1 MEVRLCDS
9 CKLVLERRKNRG
21 LCVGGARV
29 TMSALDV
36 QQHGGHEDAWRT
48 AHHQRRGRGP
58 SLQANNEARSAGVC
72 PVSLFCAAGLAV
84 AIVLYGLAV
93 WSPGTMF
100 SFARSEVFVQAG
112 TLASVANALSLIAL
126 GIRGAIAAL
135 PRASSWKR
143 PKACATV
150 PFAALLIACALAWC
164 ASFALE
170 NTQADVW
177 FTLALFVASC
187 LSGICLAVAFV
198 FWLER
203 LKDLPARQVHIALVS
218 AAALSAVLNLPS
230 GIAPE
235 PVLRGLVVALFAA
248 QAALALAASQAPG
261 PFARKRKDRHASAAA
276 AAALNPQACPTTV
289 AATSNEENRAQ
300 EALETPASTPTPAS
314 EPQPSPDLRGALGD
328 LAAVLAA
335 AVVLTFVAPLVNTVL
350 MVDVL
355 ELPTRFI
362 MSAAMNLATAAL
374 LAVVWLVCKRTPSVL
389 AVLLGFTAV
398 LFVSILVTPALGPGA
413 NLVAL
418 ALGSAGFFLVIYLV
432 MEAGVTTAQERH
444 LAIEATYG
452 TVAGIVM
459 LARVLADMLSANL
472 LNADIAGESKML
484 VATFLLVYLLTCAGF
499 ALYNALTRRKR
510 RIAPEGASA
519 PDAQNPTAAE
529 TPAVQQGPDRSPAE
543 LVSDAHNLSQREREV
558 LVLIMRGRNV
568 PAIAEELVLSR
579 NTVQTHVRHIYEQ
592 LGIHSRQELVAYV
605 EGFSSQSS
613 NA

>member
-1 MEVRLCDS
+1 M
-9 CKLVLERRKNRG
+9 
-21 LCVGGARV
+21 
-29 TMSALDV
+29 
-36 QQHGGHEDAWRT
+36 
-48 AHHQRRGRGP
+48 
-58 SLQANNEARSAGVC
+58 QANNEARPAGAC

-112 TLASVANALSLIAL
+112 ALASVANALSLIAL

-135 PRASSWKR
+135 PHASSRKSA
-143 PKACATV
+143 KVCATV
-150 PFAALLIACALAWC
+150 PFAALLIACALSWC

-170 NTQADVW
+170 NTQVDAW
-177 FTLALFVASC
+177 FALALFVASC

-203 LKDLPARQVHIALVS
+203 LKDLPTRQVHIALVS

-230 GIAPE
+230 GLVPE

-248 QAALALAASQAPG
+248 QAALALAASQAPSL
-261 PFARKRKDRHASAAA
+261 FVRKRKNRHASAAA
-276 AAALNPQACPTTV
+276 AAALNPQACPTAV
-289 AATSNEENRAQ
+289 AAIPNGEAPVQ
-300 EALETPASTPTPAS
+300 EAPEAPTPAS

-350 MVDVL
+350 MVDIL

-398 LFVSILVTPALGPGA
+398 LFVSIPVASALGPGA
-413 NLVAL
+413 HLVAL

-484 VATFLLVYLLTCAGF
+484 VATFLLVYLLTCAAF

-510 RIAPEGASA
+510 RVAPEETIA

-529 TPAVQQGPDRSPAE
+529 TPAAQQGPDRSPAG

-592 LGIHSRQELVAYV
+592 LSVHSRQELVAYV

-613 NA
+613 NS

>member
-1 MEVRLCDS
+1 M
-9 CKLVLERRKNRG
+9 
-21 LCVGGARV
+21 
-29 TMSALDV
+29 
-36 QQHGGHEDAWRT
+36 
-48 AHHQRRGRGP
+48 
-58 SLQANNEARSAGVC
+58 QANNEARSAGVC

-126 GIRGAIAAL
+126 GIRGAIAAW
-135 PRASSWKR
+135 PRASSRKR
-143 PKACATV
+143 ATACAAV
-150 PFAALLIACALAWC
+150 PFAALLIACALTWC
-164 ASFALE
+164 VSFALE
-170 NTQADVW
+170 NTQADAW

-203 LKDLPARQVHIALVS
+203 LKDLSTRQVHIALVS

-230 GIAPE
+230 GLAPE
-235 PVLRGLVVALFAA
+235 PVLRRLVVALFAA
-248 QAALALAASQAPG
+248 QAALALAASQAPS

-276 AAALNPQACPTTV
+276 AAALNPQACPTT
-289 AATSNEENRAQ
+289 AATIPSEETPTQ
-300 EALETPASTPTPAS
+300 EAPAVPAPTPTPAA

-355 ELPTRFI
+355 ELPVRFI
-362 MSAAMNLATAAL
+362 MSATMNLATAAL

-398 LFVSILVTPALGPGA
+398 LFVSILVASALGPGA

-519 PDAQNPTAAE
+519 PEAQNPTAAE

-592 LGIHSRQELVAYV
+592 LGVHSRQELVAYV

>member
-1 MEVRLCDS
+1 M
-9 CKLVLERRKNRG
+9 
-21 LCVGGARV
+21 
-29 TMSALDV
+29 
-36 QQHGGHEDAWRT
+36 
-48 AHHQRRGRGP
+48 
-58 SLQANNEARSAGVC
+58 QANNEARSAAVC

-126 GIRGAIAAL
+126 GIRGTIAAL
-135 PRASSWKR
+135 PRASSR
-143 PKACATV
+143 RHATACAPA
-150 PFAALLIACALAWC
+150 PFAALLIACALTWC

-170 NTQADVW
+170 NTQADAW
-177 FTLALFVASC
+177 FTLALLVASC

-203 LKDLPARQVHIALVS
+203 LKDLPTRRVHIVLVS

-230 GIAPE
+230 GLASE

-261 PFARKRKDRHASAAA
+261 PFAHNNKGHRASAAPTKA
-276 AAALNPQACPTTV
+276 PGYQACPSKAT
-289 AATSNEENRAQ
+289 ATSSE
-300 EALETPASTPTPAS
+300 EALSQKVPEAPASTPSTTA
-314 EPQPSPDLRGALGD
+314 QPSPDLRGALSD

-355 ELPTRFI
+355 ELPARFI
-362 MSAAMNLATAAL
+362 MSATMNLATAAL
-374 LAVVWLVCKRTPSVL
+374 LAVVWLVCKRTPLVF
-389 AVLLGFTAV
+389 AVLLGFTSLLFAAV
-398 LFVSILVTPALGPGA
+398 LVASALGPGA
-413 NLVAL
+413 HLVAL

-484 VATFLLVYLLTCAGF
+484 VATFLLVYLLTCAAF
-499 ALYNALTRRKR
+499 ALYNAIARRKR
-510 RIAPEGASA
+510 RVAPEGVAA
-519 PDAQNPTAAE
+519 PEAQTPVTAE
-529 TPAVQQGPDRSPAE
+529 TSAVQQGPDKSPAE

-592 LGIHSRQELVAYV
+592 LGVHSRQELVAYV

-613 NA
+613 NV

>member
-1 MEVRLCDS
+1 M
-9 CKLVLERRKNRG
+9 
-21 LCVGGARV
+21 
-29 TMSALDV
+29 
-36 QQHGGHEDAWRT
+36 
-48 AHHQRRGRGP
+48 
-58 SLQANNEARSAGVC
+58 QANNEAHSAAIC
-72 PVSLFCAAGLAV
+72 PVSLFCAVGLAV

-112 TLASVANALSLIAL
+112 TLASVANALALIGM
-126 GIRGAIAAL
+126 GIRGAIAAS
-135 PRASSWKR
+135 RHASSHKR
-143 PKACATV
+143 AAACAST
-150 PFAALLIACALAWC
+150 PFAALLIACALTWC

-170 NTQADVW
+170 NAQADTW
-177 FTLALFVASC
+177 FTLALLVASC

-203 LKDLPARQVHIALVS
+203 LKDLPTRQVHIALVS
-218 AAALSAVLNLPS
+218 AAVLSAVLNLPS
-230 GIAPE
+230 GLVPE
-235 PVLRGLVVALFAA
+235 PALRGLVVALFAA
-248 QAALALAASQAPG
+248 QAALSLAASHSPSHFNRQLKGRHTGPAPAG
-261 PFARKRKDRHASAAA
+261 
-276 AAALNPQACPTTV
+276 
-289 AATSNEENRAQ
+289 
-300 EALETPASTPTPAS
+300 ALECQTCAANTGVSIQGGASDPKAPKTPTPSSPA
-314 EPQPSPDLRGALGD
+314 QPSPDLRGALSD
-328 LAAVLAA
+328 LATVLAA

-355 ELPTRFI
+355 ELPARFI
-362 MSAAMNLATAAL
+362 MSATMNLAAAAL
-374 LAVVWLVCKRTPSVL
+374 LAVVWLVCKRTPSVF

-398 LFVSILVTPALGPGA
+398 LFAAVLVAPALGPGA

-484 VATFLLVYLLTCAGF
+484 VATFLLVYLLTCAAF
-499 ALYNALTRRKR
+499 ALYNALTRHKR
-510 RIAPEGASA
+510 RIAPERVAA
-519 PDAQNPTAAE
+519 PDAQNPVTAE
-529 TPAVQQGPDRSPAE
+529 TSAAQQGSDKSPAE

-592 LGIHSRQELVAYV
+592 LGVHSRQELVAYV
-605 EGFSSQSS
+605 EGFSNQSS
-613 NA
+613 EV

>member
-1 MEVRLCDS
+1 MSSE
-9 CKLVLERRKNRG
+9 
-21 LCVGGARV
+21 AR
-29 TMSALDV
+29 
-36 QQHGGHEDAWRT
+36 E
-48 AHHQRRGRGP
+48 GP
-58 SLQANNEARSAGVC
+58 SLQTNNEAHSAAVC

-112 TLASVANALSLIAL
+112 TLASVANALALIGM
-126 GIRGAIAAL
+126 GIRGTIAAS
-135 PRASSWKR
+135 RHASSWKR
-143 PKACATV
+143 AAACASA
-150 PFAALLIACALAWC
+150 PFAALLMACALTWC

-170 NTQADVW
+170 NTQADTW
-177 FTLALFVASC
+177 FTLALLVASC
-187 LSGICLAVAFV
+187 LSGICLAIAFV

-203 LKDLPARQVHIALVS
+203 LKDLPTRQVHIALVS

-230 GIAPE
+230 GLVPE
-235 PVLRGLVVALFAA
+235 PVLRGLVVALFTA
-248 QAALALAASQAPG
+248 QAALSLAASQAPT
-261 PFARKRKDRHASAAA
+261 PFARKNKDHHASAAPMA
-276 AAALNPQACPTTV
+276 APNLQACPAKT
-289 AATSNEENRAQ
+289 AATSIEDAPTQ
-300 EALETPASTPTPAS
+300 EAPEVPASTPSAAT
-314 EPQPSPDLRGALGD
+314 QPSPDLRGALGD

-355 ELPTRFI
+355 ELPARFI
-362 MSAAMNLATAAL
+362 MSATMNLATAAL
-374 LAVVWLVCKRTPSVL
+374 LAVVWLVCKRTPSVF
-389 AVLLGFTAV
+389 AVLLGFTALLFAAV
-398 LFVSILVTPALGPGA
+398 LVASALGPGA
-413 NLVAL
+413 HLVAL

-444 LAIEATYG
+444 LTIEATYG

-484 VATFLLVYLLTCAGF
+484 VATFLLVYLLTCAAF
-499 ALYNALTRRKR
+499 ALYNAIARRKR
-510 RIAPEGASA
+510 RVAPEGVAA
-519 PDAQNPTAAE
+519 PEAQTPVTAD
-529 TPAVQQGPDRSPAE
+529 TSTVQQGPDRSPAE

-592 LGIHSRQELVAYV
+592 LGVHSRQELVAYI
-605 EGFSSQSS
+605 ESFSSQSS
-613 NA
+613 NI

>member
-1 MEVRLCDS
+1 M
-9 CKLVLERRKNRG
+9 
-21 LCVGGARV
+21 
-29 TMSALDV
+29 
-36 QQHGGHEDAWRT
+36 
-48 AHHQRRGRGP
+48 
-58 SLQANNEARSAGVC
+58 QANNEARPAGVC
-72 PVSLFCAAGLAV
+72 PVSLFCAVGLAV

-135 PRASSWKR
+135 PHASSRKR
-143 PKACATV
+143 AKACAAV
-150 PFAALLIACALAWC
+150 PFAALLIACALTWC
-164 ASFALE
+164 VSFALE
-170 NTQADVW
+170 NTQAGAW

-230 GIAPE
+230 GLVPE

-261 PFARKRKDRHASAAA
+261 SFARKRKDHHASATAA
-276 AAALNPQACPTTV
+276 TALNPQACPTTV
-289 AATSNEENRAQ
+289 AATSNGETPAQ
-300 EALETPASTPTPAS
+300 EAPAVPAPTPTPAA
-314 EPQPSPDLRGALGD
+314 EPQPSPDLHGALGD

-355 ELPTRFI
+355 ELPARFI
-362 MSAAMNLATAAL
+362 MSATMNLATAAL

-484 VATFLLVYLLTCAGF
+484 VATFLLVYLLTCAAF
-499 ALYNALTRRKR
+499 ALYNALARHKR
-510 RIAPEGASA
+510 RIAPEGVAA
-519 PDAQNPTAAE
+519 PEAQNPVTVE
-529 TPAVQQGPDRSPAE
+529 TSAVQQGPDKSPAE

-592 LGIHSRQELVAYV
+592 LGVHSRQELVAYV
-605 EGFSSQSS
+605 EDFSSQSS
-613 NA
+613 NI

>member
-1 MEVRLCDS
+1 M
-9 CKLVLERRKNRG
+9 
-21 LCVGGARV
+21 
-29 TMSALDV
+29 
-36 QQHGGHEDAWRT
+36 
-48 AHHQRRGRGP
+48 
-58 SLQANNEARSAGVC
+58 QANNEARPAGVC

-143 PKACATV
+143 AKACATV
-150 PFAALLIACALAWC
+150 PFAALLIVCALAWC
-164 ASFALE
+164 TSFVLE

-203 LKDLPARQVHIALVS
+203 LKDLPTRQVHIALVS
-218 AAALSAVLNLPS
+218 AAALSAILNLPS
-230 GIAPE
+230 GLAPE

-261 PFARKRKDRHASAAA
+261 PFARKRKDHHASAAA
-276 AAALNPQACPTTV
+276 VAALNPQACPTTV
-289 AATSNEENRAQ
+289 AAIPNG
-300 EALETPASTPTPAS
+300 ETPAQESPEVPAPTPAS

-355 ELPTRFI
+355 ELPARFI
-362 MSAAMNLATAAL
+362 MSATMNLATAAL

-398 LFVSILVTPALGPGA
+398 LFVSILVASALGPGA
-413 NLVAL
+413 HLVAL

-484 VATFLLVYLLTCAGF
+484 VATFLLVYLLTCAAF
-499 ALYNALTRRKR
+499 ALYNAIARRKR
-510 RIAPEGASA
+510 RVAPEGATT
-519 PDAQNPTAAE
+519 PDAQNPITAE
-529 TPAVQQGPDRSPAE
+529 TSAAQQGPDRSPAE

-558 LVLIMRGRNV
+558 LVLIMRGRYV

-592 LGIHSRQELVAYV
+592 LGVHSRQELVAYV

>member
-1 MEVRLCDS
+1 M
-9 CKLVLERRKNRG
+9 
-21 LCVGGARV
+21 
-29 TMSALDV
+29 
-36 QQHGGHEDAWRT
+36 
-48 AHHQRRGRGP
+48 
-58 SLQANNEARSAGVC
+58 QANNEARPAAVC
-72 PVSLFCAAGLAV
+72 PVSLFCAVGLAV

-143 PKACATV
+143 ATACATA
-150 PFAALLIACALAWC
+150 PFAALLIACALSWC
-164 ASFALE
+164 VSFALE
-170 NTQADVW
+170 NTQADTW

-187 LSGICLAVAFV
+187 LSGVCLALAFV

-230 GIAPE
+230 GLAPE

-248 QAALALAASQAPG
+248 QAALSLAASQASN
-261 PFARKRKDRHASAAA
+261 PFAHKNKDHHANAAPMA
-276 AAALNPQACPTTV
+276 TPNLQACPAKT
-289 AATSNEENRAQ
+289 AATSSEDAPAQ
-300 EALETPASTPTPAS
+300 EVPEMPTPAA
-314 EPQPSPDLRGALGD
+314 EPQPSPNLRGALSD

-355 ELPTRFI
+355 ELPARFI
-362 MSAAMNLATAAL
+362 MSATMNLATAAL
-374 LAVVWLVCKRTPSVL
+374 LAVAWLVCKRTPSVFT
-389 AVLLGFTAV
+389 VLLGFTALLFAAV
-398 LFVSILVTPALGPGA
+398 LAASALGPGA
-413 NLVAL
+413 RLVAL

-484 VATFLLVYLLTCAGF
+484 VATFLLVYLLTCAAF
-499 ALYNALTRRKR
+499 ALYNALTRHKR
-510 RIAPEGASA
+510 RVAPEGVTA
-519 PDAQNPTAAE
+519 PDAQNPVTAK

-592 LGIHSRQELVAYV
+592 LGVHSRQELVAYV

-613 NA
+613 NT

>member
-1 MEVRLCDS
+1 M
-9 CKLVLERRKNRG
+9 
-21 LCVGGARV
+21 
-29 TMSALDV
+29 
-36 QQHGGHEDAWRT
+36 
-48 AHHQRRGRGP
+48 
-58 SLQANNEARSAGVC
+58 QANNEARSAGVC

-100 SFARSEVFVQAG
+100 SFARSEVFVRAG
-112 TLASVANALSLIAL
+112 TLASVANALSLIVL
-126 GIRGAIAAL
+126 GMRGAIAAL
-135 PRASSWKR
+135 PRASSRKR
-143 PKACATV
+143 AKACAPV
-150 PFAALLIACALAWC
+150 PFAALLIACALTWC
-164 ASFALE
+164 ISFALE
-170 NTQADVW
+170 NTQADAW

-187 LSGICLAVAFV
+187 LSGICLAIAFA

-203 LKDLPARQVHIALVS
+203 LKDLPTRQVHIALVS

-235 PVLRGLVVALFAA
+235 PVLRGLAVALFAA
-248 QAALALAASQAPG
+248 QAALALAASQALS
-261 PFARKRKDRHASAAA
+261 PFARKRKNHHAGTAAA
-276 AAALNPQACPTTV
+276 MALNPQACPTTV
-289 AATSNEENRAQ
+289 AAISNGEAPAQ
-300 EALETPASTPTPAS
+300 EAPETPTPTPSDTA
-314 EPQPSPDLRGALGD
+314 QPSPDPRGALGD

-355 ELPTRFI
+355 ELPARFI
-362 MSAAMNLATAAL
+362 MSATMNLATAAL

-413 NLVAL
+413 HLVAL

-510 RIAPEGASA
+510 RVAPEGAAA
-519 PDAQNPTAAE
+519 PEAQNPVTAE
-529 TPAVQQGPDRSPAE
+529 TSAAQQGTDKSPAE

-592 LGIHSRQELVAYV
+592 LGVHSRQELVAYV

-613 NA
+613 NT

>member
-1 MEVRLCDS
+1 M
-9 CKLVLERRKNRG
+9 
-21 LCVGGARV
+21 
-29 TMSALDV
+29 
-36 QQHGGHEDAWRT
+36 
-48 AHHQRRGRGP
+48 
-58 SLQANNEARSAGVC
+58 QANNEARSAGVY

-112 TLASVANALSLIAL
+112 ALASVANALSLIVL

-135 PRASSWKR
+135 PRVSSRKR
-143 PKACATV
+143 TTACAPV
-150 PFAALLIACALAWC
+150 PFAALLIACALSWC
-164 ASFALE
+164 TSFVLE
-170 NTQADVW
+170 NTQADAW

-203 LKDLPARQVHIALVS
+203 LKDLPTRQVHIALVS
-218 AAALSAVLNLPS
+218 AATLSAVLNLPS
-230 GIAPE
+230 GLAPE
-235 PVLRGLVVALFAA
+235 SVLRGLVVALFAA
-248 QAALALAASQAPG
+248 QAALALAASQTPS
-261 PFARKRKDRHASAAA
+261 PFARKRKDHRASAAT

-289 AATSNEENRAQ
+289 AATSSKEDRAQ
-300 EALETPASTPTPAS
+300 EAPEVPASTPSTAA
-314 EPQPSPDLRGALGD
+314 QPSPDLRGALGD

-355 ELPTRFI
+355 ELPARFI

-484 VATFLLVYLLTCAGF
+484 VATFLLVYLLTCAAF

-510 RIAPEGASA
+510 RVAPEGASA
-519 PDAQNPTAAE
+519 PDAQNPVTAK
-529 TPAVQQGPDRSPAE
+529 TPAAQQGPGKSPAE

-592 LGIHSRQELVAYV
+592 LGVHSRQELVAYV

>member
-1 MEVRLCDS
+1 M
-9 CKLVLERRKNRG
+9 
-21 LCVGGARV
+21 
-29 TMSALDV
+29 
-36 QQHGGHEDAWRT
+36 
-48 AHHQRRGRGP
+48 
-58 SLQANNEARSAGVC
+58 QANNEARSAGVC

-112 TLASVANALSLIAL
+112 TLASVANALGLIVL

-135 PRASSWKR
+135 PRASSR
-143 PKACATV
+143 ERATACAPM
-150 PFAALLIACALAWC
+150 PFAALLIACALTWC
-164 ASFALE
+164 VSFALE

-187 LSGICLAVAFV
+187 LSGICLAVAFA

-203 LKDLPARQVHIALVS
+203 LKNLPTRQVHIALVS

-235 PVLRGLVVALFAA
+235 PVLRGLVIALFAA
-248 QAALALAASQAPG
+248 QAALALAASQALS
-261 PFARKRKDRHASAAA
+261 PFARKRKDHHAGAAA

-289 AATSNEENRAQ
+289 AATSNEEARTQ
-300 EALETPASTPTPAS
+300 EAPETPTPSDTA
-314 EPQPSPDLRGALGD
+314 QPSPDPRGALGD

-355 ELPTRFI
+355 ELPARFI
-362 MSAAMNLATAAL
+362 MSATMNLATAAL

-398 LFVSILVTPALGPGA
+398 LFVSILVASALGPGA
-413 NLVAL
+413 HLMAL

-484 VATFLLVYLLTCAGF
+484 VATFLLVYLLTCAAF
-499 ALYNALTRRKR
+499 ALYNALARHKR
-510 RIAPEGASA
+510 RIAPEGVTT
-519 PDAQNPTAAE
+519 PEAQNPTAVE
-529 TPAVQQGPDRSPAE
+529 TSAAQQGPDKSPAE

-592 LGIHSRQELVAYV
+592 LGVHSRQELVAYV

>member
-1 MEVRLCDS
+1 M
-9 CKLVLERRKNRG
+9 
-21 LCVGGARV
+21 
-29 TMSALDV
+29 
-36 QQHGGHEDAWRT
+36 
-48 AHHQRRGRGP
+48 
-58 SLQANNEARSAGVC
+58 QANNEARSAGVC

-93 WSPGTMF
+93 WSPGTVF

-143 PKACATV
+143 AKACATV
-150 PFAALLIACALAWC
+150 PFAALLIVCALTWC
-164 ASFALE
+164 ISFALE
-170 NTQADVW
+170 NTQADAW

-203 LKDLPARQVHIALVS
+203 LKDLPTRQVHIALVS
-218 AAALSAVLNLPS
+218 AATLSAVLNLPS
-230 GIAPE
+230 GLVPE

-248 QAALALAASQAPG
+248 QAALALATSQALS
-261 PFARKRKDRHASAAA
+261 PFTRKRKNHRANAVP
-276 AAALNPQACPTTV
+276 AAALNPQACPTT
-289 AATSNEENRAQ
+289 AAAISNGETPAQ
-300 EALETPASTPTPAS
+300 EAPETPTPTPSDTA
-314 EPQPSPDLRGALGD
+314 QPSPDLRGALGD

-335 AVVLTFVAPLVNTVL
+335 AIVLTFVAPLVNTVL

-355 ELPTRFI
+355 ELPARFI

-374 LAVVWLVCKRTPSVL
+374 LAVVWFVCKRIPSVL

-413 NLVAL
+413 HLVAL

-499 ALYNALTRRKR
+499 ALYNAIARRKR
-510 RIAPEGASA
+510 RVAPEETIS
-519 PDAQNPTAAE
+519 PEAQNLAAAE

-592 LGIHSRQELVAYV
+592 LGVHSRQELVAYV

>member
-1 MEVRLCDS
+1 MQ
-9 CKLVLERRKNRG
+9 
-21 LCVGGARV
+21 
-29 TMSALDV
+29 T
-36 QQHGGHEDAWRT
+36 
-48 AHHQRRGRGP
+48 
-58 SLQANNEARSAGVC
+58 NNEARPAAVC
-72 PVSLFCAAGLAV
+72 PVSLFCAVGLAV

-112 TLASVANALSLIAL
+112 ALASVANALSLVAL
-126 GIRGAIAAL
+126 GIRGAIAAS
-135 PRASSWKR
+135 RHASSWKR
-143 PKACATV
+143 AAACAPA
-150 PFAALLIACALAWC
+150 PFAALLIACALTWC

-170 NTQADVW
+170 HTQANAW
-177 FTLALFVASC
+177 FTLALLVASC

-203 LKDLPARQVHIALVS
+203 LKDLPTRQVHIALVS

-230 GIAPE
+230 GLVPE

-248 QAALALAASQAPG
+248 QAALALTASQASN
-261 PFARKRKDRHASAAA
+261 PFAHKNKDHHASAAPMA
-276 AAALNPQACPTTV
+276 APNLQACPAKT
-289 AATSNEENRAQ
+289 AATSIEDAPTQ
-300 EALETPASTPTPAS
+300 EVPEVPASTPSAAT
-314 EPQPSPDLRGALGD
+314 QPSPDLRGALSD

-355 ELPTRFI
+355 ELPARFI

-374 LAVVWLVCKRTPSVL
+374 LAVVWLVCKRTPSVF
-389 AVLLGFTAV
+389 AVLLGFTALLFAAV
-398 LFVSILVTPALGPGA
+398 LVASALGPGA
-413 NLVAL
+413 HLVAL

-484 VATFLLVYLLTCAGF
+484 VATFLLVYLLTCAAF
-499 ALYNALTRRKR
+499 ALYNAIARRKR
-510 RIAPEGASA
+510 RVAPEGVAA
-519 PDAQNPTAAE
+519 PEAQTPVTAD
-529 TPAVQQGPDRSPAE
+529 TSTVQQGPDRSPAE

-592 LGIHSRQELVAYV
+592 LGVHSRQELVAYV
-605 EGFSSQSS
+605 ESFSS
-613 NA
+613 

>member
-1 MEVRLCDS
+1 M
-9 CKLVLERRKNRG
+9 N
-21 LCVGGARV
+21 
-29 TMSALDV
+29 ALDV
-36 QQHGGHEDAWRT
+36 QQHAGHEDAWGT
-48 AHHQRRGRGP
+48 ACHQRRGRGP
-58 SLQANNEARSAGVC
+58 SLQANNEARSAGVR

-143 PKACATV
+143 AKACATV
-150 PFAALLIACALAWC
+150 PFAALLIVCALTWC

-170 NTQADVW
+170 NTQADAW

-203 LKDLPARQVHIALVS
+203 LKDLPTRQVHTALVS

-230 GIAPE
+230 GLVPE

-248 QAALALAASQAPG
+248 QAALALAASQAPNL
-261 PFARKRKDRHASAAA
+261 FAHKNKDHHASAAV

-289 AATSNEENRAQ
+289 AAISNGETPAQ
-300 EALETPASTPTPAS
+300 EAPEAPTPAS
-314 EPQPSPDLRGALGD
+314 EPQPSPDLRGALSD

-355 ELPTRFI
+355 ELPARFI
-362 MSAAMNLATAAL
+362 MSATMNLATAAL
-374 LAVVWLVCKRTPSVL
+374 LAVVWLVCKRTPSVF
-389 AVLLGFTAV
+389 AVLLGFTALLFAAV
-398 LFVSILVTPALGPGA
+398 LVASTLGPGA
-413 NLVAL
+413 HLVAL

-484 VATFLLVYLLTCAGF
+484 VATFLLVYLLTCAAF
-499 ALYNALTRRKR
+499 ALYNALARHKR
-510 RIAPEGASA
+510 RVAPEGAA
-519 PDAQNPTAAE
+519 TPDAQNPVTAE
-529 TPAVQQGPDRSPAE
+529 TSAVQQGPDKSPAE

-592 LGIHSRQELVAYV
+592 LGVHSRQELVAYV

-613 NA
+613 HA

>member
-1 MEVRLCDS
+1 M
-9 CKLVLERRKNRG
+9 
-21 LCVGGARV
+21 
-29 TMSALDV
+29 
-36 QQHGGHEDAWRT
+36 
-48 AHHQRRGRGP
+48 
-58 SLQANNEARSAGVC
+58 QANNEARSAAVC

-126 GIRGAIAAL
+126 GIRGTIAAL
-135 PRASSWKR
+135 PRASSR
-143 PKACATV
+143 RHATACAPA
-150 PFAALLIACALAWC
+150 PFAALLIACALTWC

-170 NTQADVW
+170 NTQADAW
-177 FTLALFVASC
+177 FTLALLVASC

-203 LKDLPARQVHIALVS
+203 LKDLPTRRVHIVLVS

-230 GIAPE
+230 GLASE

-261 PFARKRKDRHASAAA
+261 PFAHNNKGHRASAAPTKA
-276 AAALNPQACPTTV
+276 PGYQACPSKAT
-289 AATSNEENRAQ
+289 ATSSE
-300 EALETPASTPTPAS
+300 EALSQKVPEAPASTPSTTA
-314 EPQPSPDLRGALGD
+314 QPSPDLRGALSD

-355 ELPTRFI
+355 ELPARFI
-362 MSAAMNLATAAL
+362 MSATMNLATAAL

-389 AVLLGFTAV
+389 AVLLGFTALLFAAV
-398 LFVSILVTPALGPGA
+398 LAASTLGPGA
-413 NLVAL
+413 HLVAL

-452 TVAGIVM
+452 IVAGIVM

-484 VATFLLVYLLTCAGF
+484 VATFLLVYLLTCAAF
-499 ALYNALTRRKR
+499 ALYNALTRHKR
-510 RIAPEGASA
+510 RIAPEDVAA
-519 PDAQNPTAAE
+519 PEAQNPVTAE
-529 TPAVQQGPDRSPAE
+529 TPAAQQGPDKSPAE

-592 LGIHSRQELVAYV
+592 LGVHSRQELVAYV

-613 NA
+613 NI

>member
-1 MEVRLCDS
+1 M
-9 CKLVLERRKNRG
+9 
-21 LCVGGARV
+21 
-29 TMSALDV
+29 
-36 QQHGGHEDAWRT
+36 
-48 AHHQRRGRGP
+48 
-58 SLQANNEARSAGVC
+58 QANNEARLAGVC
-72 PVSLFCAAGLAV
+72 PVSLFCAAGIAV

-112 TLASVANALSLIAL
+112 TLASVANALSLIVL

-135 PRASSWKR
+135 PRASSRKR
-143 PKACATV
+143 ATACAPM
-150 PFAALLIACALAWC
+150 PFAALLIACALTWC
-164 ASFALE
+164 VSFALE

-203 LKDLPARQVHIALVS
+203 LKDLPTRQVHIALVS

-230 GIAPE
+230 GLAPE
-235 PVLRGLVVALFAA
+235 PVLRKLVVALFAA
-248 QAALALAASQAPG
+248 QAALALAASHVPS
-261 PFARKRKDRHASAAA
+261 PFARKRKGHRASAAVA
-276 AAALNPQACPTTV
+276 AVLNPQACPTTV
-289 AATSNEENRAQ
+289 AATSNEEDRAQ
-300 EALETPASTPTPAS
+300 EAPETPASTPSDTA
-314 EPQPSPDLRGALGD
+314 QLSPDLCGALGD

-355 ELPTRFI
+355 ELPARFI
-362 MSAAMNLATAAL
+362 MSATMNLATAVL

-484 VATFLLVYLLTCAGF
+484 VATFLLVYLLTCAAF
-499 ALYNALTRRKR
+499 ALYNALARRKR
-510 RIAPEGASA
+510 RIAPEGVTA
-519 PDAQNPTAAE
+519 PEAQNPTAAE

-592 LGIHSRQELVAYV
+592 LGVHSRQELVAYV

-613 NA
+613 NT

>member
-1 MEVRLCDS
+1 M
-9 CKLVLERRKNRG
+9 
-21 LCVGGARV
+21 
-29 TMSALDV
+29 
-36 QQHGGHEDAWRT
+36 
-48 AHHQRRGRGP
+48 
-58 SLQANNEARSAGVC
+58 QANNEARPAGVC

-135 PRASSWKR
+135 PRASSWKHTT
-143 PKACATV
+143 ACAAV
-150 PFAALLIACALAWC
+150 SFAALLIACALSWC
-164 ASFALE
+164 VSFALE
-170 NTQADVW
+170 NTQADAW
-177 FTLALFVASC
+177 FTLALLVASC
-187 LSGICLAVAFV
+187 LSGICLAIAFV

-230 GIAPE
+230 GLVPE
-235 PVLRGLVVALFAA
+235 PVLRGLVVALFAV
-248 QAALALAASQAPG
+248 QAALALAASQAPNL
-261 PFARKRKDRHASAAA
+261 FAHKNKDHHASAAV
-276 AAALNPQACPTTV
+276 AAALNPQACPTAV
-289 AATSNEENRAQ
+289 AAISNG
-300 EALETPASTPTPAS
+300 ETPVQKAPEVPAPTPSTAA
-314 EPQPSPDLRGALGD
+314 QPSPDLRGALGD

-355 ELPTRFI
+355 ELPARFI
-362 MSAAMNLATAAL
+362 MSATMNLATAAL

-398 LFVSILVTPALGPGA
+398 LFVSILVASALGPGA

-499 ALYNALTRRKR
+499 ALYNALARRKR
-510 RIAPEGASA
+510 RIAPEGVAA
-519 PDAQNPTAAE
+519 PEAQNPVTVETSAA
-529 TPAVQQGPDRSPAE
+529 QQGPDKSPAE

-592 LGIHSRQELVAYV
+592 LGVHSRQELVAYV
-605 EGFSSQSS
+605 ECFSSQSS
-613 NA
+613 NV

>member
-1 MEVRLCDS
+1 M
-9 CKLVLERRKNRG
+9 
-21 LCVGGARV
+21 
-29 TMSALDV
+29 
-36 QQHGGHEDAWRT
+36 
-48 AHHQRRGRGP
+48 
-58 SLQANNEARSAGVC
+58 QANNEARSAGVC

-112 TLASVANALSLIAL
+112 TLASVANALSLIVL

-135 PRASSWKR
+135 PRASSRKR
-143 PKACATV
+143 ATACAPV
-150 PFAALLIACALAWC
+150 PFAALLIACALSWC
-164 ASFALE
+164 TSFVLE
-170 NTQADVW
+170 NMQADAW

-187 LSGICLAVAFV
+187 LSGICLALAFV

-203 LKDLPARQVHIALVS
+203 LKDLSARQVHIALVS

-230 GIAPE
+230 GLAPE

-248 QAALALAASQAPG
+248 QAALALAASQAPSS
-261 PFARKRKDRHASAAA
+261 FARKRKDHCAGAAA
-276 AAALNPQACPTTV
+276 AMVLNPQACPTTV
-289 AATSNEENRAQ
+289 AVISNGETLAQ
-300 EALETPASTPTPAS
+300 EAPEVPASTPSPES

-355 ELPTRFI
+355 ELPARFI
-362 MSAAMNLATAAL
+362 MSATMNLATAAL

-413 NLVAL
+413 HLVAL

-472 LNADIAGESKML
+472 LNANIAGESKML
-484 VATFLLVYLLTCAGF
+484 VATFLLVYLLTCAAF

-510 RIAPEGASA
+510 RITPEGVAAPEA
-519 PDAQNPTAAE
+519 PNPITTE
-529 TPAVQQGPDRSPAE
+529 TSAVQQGSDRSPAE

-592 LGIHSRQELVAYV
+592 LDVHSRQELVAYV

-613 NA
+613 NT

>member
-1 MEVRLCDS
+1 M
-9 CKLVLERRKNRG
+9 
-21 LCVGGARV
+21 
-29 TMSALDV
+29 
-36 QQHGGHEDAWRT
+36 
-48 AHHQRRGRGP
+48 
-58 SLQANNEARSAGVC
+58 QANNEARLAGVC

-112 TLASVANALSLIAL
+112 TLASVANALSLIVL

-135 PRASSWKR
+135 ARVSSRKRAT
-143 PKACATV
+143 ACAPV
-150 PFAALLIACALAWC
+150 PFAALLIVCALSWC
-164 ASFALE
+164 VSFALE
-170 NTQADVW
+170 NTQADAW
-177 FTLALFVASC
+177 FTLALLVASC

-235 PVLRGLVVALFAA
+235 PVLRGLVIALFAA
-248 QAALALAASQAPG
+248 QAALALAASQALS
-261 PFARKRKDRHASAAA
+261 PFARKCKNHHAGAAA

-289 AATSNEENRAQ
+289 AATSNEEARTQ
-300 EALETPASTPTPAS
+300 EAPETPTPS
-314 EPQPSPDLRGALGD
+314 DTTQPSPDLRGALGD

-355 ELPTRFI
+355 ELPARFI
-362 MSAAMNLATAAL
+362 MSATMNLATAAL
-374 LAVVWLVCKRTPSVL
+374 LAVVWLVCKRIPSVL

-413 NLVAL
+413 HLVAL

-484 VATFLLVYLLTCAGF
+484 VATFLLVYLLTCAAF
-499 ALYNALTRRKR
+499 ALYNALTRHKR
-510 RIAPEGASA
+510 RIAPEEAIA
-519 PDAQNPTAAE
+519 PEAQTPVTAE
-529 TPAVQQGPDRSPAE
+529 TPAVQQGPDKSPAE

-592 LGIHSRQELVAYV
+592 LGVHSRQELVAYV
-605 EGFSSQSS
+605 EGLSSQSS

>member
-1 MEVRLCDS
+1 M
-9 CKLVLERRKNRG
+9 
-21 LCVGGARV
+21 
-29 TMSALDV
+29 
-36 QQHGGHEDAWRT
+36 
-48 AHHQRRGRGP
+48 
-58 SLQANNEARSAGVC
+58 QANNEARSAGVC

-126 GIRGAIAAL
+126 GIRGAITAL
-135 PRASSWKR
+135 PHASSRKR
-143 PKACATV
+143 ATACAPV
-150 PFAALLIACALAWC
+150 SFAALLIACALTWC
-164 ASFALE
+164 VSFALE
-170 NTQADVW
+170 NIQTDAW

-203 LKDLPARQVHIALVS
+203 LKDLPTRQVHITLVS

-235 PVLRGLVVALFAA
+235 SILRGLVIALFAA

-261 PFARKRKDRHASAAA
+261 SFARKNRSHHASAAV
-276 AAALNPQACPTTV
+276 AAALNPQACPTTA
-289 AATSNEENRAQ
+289 AATSSEETPAQ
-300 EALETPASTPTPAS
+300 EAPEAPTSTPSDTT
-314 EPQPSPDLRGALGD
+314 QPSPDLRGALGD

-355 ELPTRFI
+355 ELPARFI
-362 MSAAMNLATAAL
+362 MSATMNLATAAL
-374 LAVVWLVCKRTPSVL
+374 LAVVWLVCKRAPSVL

-413 NLVAL
+413 HLVAL

-484 VATFLLVYLLTCAGF
+484 VATFLLVYLLTCAAF

-510 RIAPEGASA
+510 RVTPEEAIAPE
-519 PDAQNPTAAE
+519 AQNPTAAE
-529 TPAVQQGPDRSPAE
+529 TSAAQQGPDRSPAE

-592 LGIHSRQELVAYV
+592 LGVHSRQELVAYV
-605 EGFSSQSS
+605 EGFSGQSS

>member
-1 MEVRLCDS
+1 M
-9 CKLVLERRKNRG
+9 
-21 LCVGGARV
+21 
-29 TMSALDV
+29 
-36 QQHGGHEDAWRT
+36 
-48 AHHQRRGRGP
+48 
-58 SLQANNEARSAGVC
+58 QANNEARPAGVC

-135 PRASSWKR
+135 PHPSSWKR
-143 PKACATV
+143 TKAYATV
-150 PFAALLIACALAWC
+150 PFAALLIACALTWC
-164 ASFALE
+164 ISFALE

-203 LKDLPARQVHIALVS
+203 LKDLPTRQVHIALVS

-230 GIAPE
+230 GLVSE

-248 QAALALAASQAPG
+248 QAALALAASQAPS
-261 PFARKRKDRHASAAA
+261 PLARKNRNRRAGTADT
-276 AAALNPQACPTTV
+276 AALNPQACPTTV
-289 AATSNEENRAQ
+289 AAISNG
-300 EALETPASTPTPAS
+300 ETPAQEVPEAPAPTPAAK
-314 EPQPSPDLRGALGD
+314 PQPSPDLRGALGD

-355 ELPTRFI
+355 ELPARFI
-362 MSAAMNLATAAL
+362 MSATMNLATATL
-374 LAVVWLVCKRTPSVL
+374 LAVVWLVCKRIPSVL

-413 NLVAL
+413 HLVAL

-484 VATFLLVYLLTCAGF
+484 VATFLLVYLLTCAAF

-510 RIAPEGASA
+510 RVAPEETIAP
-519 PDAQNPTAAE
+519 DTQNPITAE
-529 TPAVQQGPDRSPAE
+529 TPAVVQHGPDRSPAE

-592 LGIHSRQELVAYV
+592 LGVHSRQELVAYV

-613 NA
+613 NT

>member
-1 MEVRLCDS
+1 M
-9 CKLVLERRKNRG
+9 
-21 LCVGGARV
+21 
-29 TMSALDV
+29 
-36 QQHGGHEDAWRT
+36 
-48 AHHQRRGRGP
+48 
-58 SLQANNEARSAGVC
+58 QANNEARPAGAC

-112 TLASVANALSLIAL
+112 ALASVANALSLIAL

-135 PRASSWKR
+135 PHASSRKSA
-143 PKACATV
+143 KVCATV
-150 PFAALLIACALAWC
+150 PFAALLIACALSWC

-170 NTQADVW
+170 NTQVDAW
-177 FTLALFVASC
+177 FALALFVASC

-203 LKDLPARQVHIALVS
+203 LKDLPTRQVHIALVS

-230 GIAPE
+230 GLVPE

-248 QAALALAASQAPG
+248 QAALALAASQAPSL
-261 PFARKRKDRHASAAA
+261 FVRKRKNRHASAAA
-276 AAALNPQACPTTV
+276 AAALNPQACPTAV
-289 AATSNEENRAQ
+289 AAIPNGEAPVQ
-300 EALETPASTPTPAS
+300 EAPEAPTPAS

-350 MVDVL
+350 MVDIL

-413 NLVAL
+413 HLVAL

-484 VATFLLVYLLTCAGF
+484 VATFLLVYLLTCAAF

-510 RIAPEGASA
+510 RVAPEEAIAPE
-519 PDAQNPTAAE
+519 AQTPVTAETTAA
-529 TPAVQQGPDRSPAE
+529 QQGPDKSPAE

-592 LGIHSRQELVAYV
+592 LGVHSRQELVAYV

>member
-1 MEVRLCDS
+1 M
-9 CKLVLERRKNRG
+9 
-21 LCVGGARV
+21 
-29 TMSALDV
+29 
-36 QQHGGHEDAWRT
+36 
-48 AHHQRRGRGP
+48 
-58 SLQANNEARSAGVC
+58 QANNEARPAGVC

-112 TLASVANALSLIAL
+112 TLASIANALSLIAL

-135 PRASSWKR
+135 PHASSWKR
-143 PKACATV
+143 AKACATV
-150 PFAALLIACALAWC
+150 PFAALLIACALSWC
-164 ASFALE
+164 VSFALE
-170 NTQADVW
+170 NTQADAW

-218 AAALSAVLNLPS
+218 VAALSAVLNLPS
-230 GIAPE
+230 GLAPE
-235 PVLRGLVVALFAA
+235 SVLRGLVVALFAV
-248 QAALALAASQAPG
+248 QAALALAASQAPS
-261 PFARKRKDRHASAAA
+261 PFTRKRRDRHANAAP

-289 AATSNEENRAQ
+289 AAIPNGETPAQ
-300 EALETPASTPTPAS
+300 EAPETPTPSTAA
-314 EPQPSPDLRGALGD
+314 QPSPDLRGALGD

-355 ELPTRFI
+355 ELPARFI
-362 MSAAMNLATAAL
+362 MSATMNLATAAL

-398 LFVSILVTPALGPGA
+398 LFVSILVASALGPGA
-413 NLVAL
+413 HLVAL

-484 VATFLLVYLLTCAGF
+484 VATFLLVYLLTCAAF

-510 RIAPEGASA
+510 RVAPEGATT
-519 PDAQNPTAAE
+519 PDAQTPTAAE
-529 TPAVQQGPDRSPAE
+529 TSTAQQGPDKSPAE

-592 LGIHSRQELVAYV
+592 LGVHSRQELVAYV

>member
-1 MEVRLCDS
+1 M
-9 CKLVLERRKNRG
+9 
-21 LCVGGARV
+21 
-29 TMSALDV
+29 
-36 QQHGGHEDAWRT
+36 
-48 AHHQRRGRGP
+48 
-58 SLQANNEARSAGVC
+58 QANNEARPADVC

-135 PRASSWKR
+135 PHASSWKR
-143 PKACATV
+143 AKACASV
-150 PFAALLIACALAWC
+150 PFAALLIACALSWC
-164 ASFALE
+164 VSFALE
-170 NTQADVW
+170 NTQADAW
-177 FTLALFVASC
+177 FALALFVASC

-203 LKDLPARQVHIALVS
+203 LKDLPTRQVHIALVS

-230 GIAPE
+230 GLVPE

-248 QAALALAASQAPG
+248 QAALALAASQAPS
-261 PFARKRKDRHASAAA
+261 PFARKRKDHRAGTAVAM
-276 AAALNPQACPTTV
+276 ALNPQACPTTV
-289 AATSNEENRAQ
+289 AAIPNEENRAQ
-300 EALETPASTPTPAS
+300 EAPEVPPPAS

-355 ELPTRFI
+355 ELPVRFI
-362 MSAAMNLATAAL
+362 MSATMNLATAAL

-389 AVLLGFTAV
+389 AVLLGFTAL
-398 LFVSILVTPALGPGA
+398 LFAAVLVTPALGPGA
-413 NLVAL
+413 HLVAL

-452 TVAGIVM
+452 AVAGIVM

-519 PDAQNPTAAE
+519 PEAQNPITAE
-529 TPAVQQGPDRSPAE
+529 TSTAQQGPDKSPAE

-592 LGIHSRQELVAYV
+592 LGVHSRQELVAYV

>member
-1 MEVRLCDS
+1 M
-9 CKLVLERRKNRG
+9 
-21 LCVGGARV
+21 
-29 TMSALDV
+29 
-36 QQHGGHEDAWRT
+36 
-48 AHHQRRGRGP
+48 
-58 SLQANNEARSAGVC
+58 QANNEARSVGVC
-72 PVSLFCAAGLAV
+72 PVSLFCAAGLAM

-112 TLASVANALSLIAL
+112 ALASVANALSLIVL

-135 PRASSWKR
+135 PRASSRKR
-143 PKACATV
+143 ATACAPM
-150 PFAALLIACALAWC
+150 PFAALLIACALTWC
-164 ASFALE
+164 VSFALE

-187 LSGICLAVAFV
+187 LSGICLAIAFV

-203 LKDLPARQVHIALVS
+203 LKDLPTRQVHIALVS
-218 AAALSAVLNLPS
+218 TAALSAVLNLPS

-248 QAALALAASQAPG
+248 QAALALAASQAPSS
-261 PFARKRKDRHASAAA
+261 FARKRKDHRAGAAVT
-276 AAALNPQACPTTV
+276 AALNPQACPTTV
-289 AATSNEENRAQ
+289 AAIPNGETPAQ
-300 EALETPASTPTPAS
+300 EAPETPTPAPS
-314 EPQPSPDLRGALGD
+314 DTAQPSPDLRGALGD

-355 ELPTRFI
+355 ELPARFI
-362 MSAAMNLATAAL
+362 MSATMNLATAAL

-484 VATFLLVYLLTCAGF
+484 VATFLLMYLLTCAAF

-510 RIAPEGASA
+510 RITPEGVTA
-519 PDAQNPTAAE
+519 PDAQNPVTAE
-529 TPAVQQGPDRSPAE
+529 TSAAQQDPDKSPAE

-592 LGIHSRQELVAYV
+592 LGVHSRQELVAYV

>member
-1 MEVRLCDS
+1 M
-9 CKLVLERRKNRG
+9 
-21 LCVGGARV
+21 
-29 TMSALDV
+29 
-36 QQHGGHEDAWRT
+36 
-48 AHHQRRGRGP
+48 
-58 SLQANNEARSAGVC
+58 QANNEARPAGVC

-135 PRASSWKR
+135 PHASSRKR
-143 PKACATV
+143 AKACATV
-150 PFAALLIACALAWC
+150 PFAALLMACALSWC
-164 ASFALE
+164 ISFALG
-170 NTQADVW
+170 NTQADAW

-230 GIAPE
+230 GLVPE
-235 PVLRGLVVALFAA
+235 PVLRGLVVALFAV
-248 QAALALAASQAPG
+248 QAALALAASQAPNL
-261 PFARKRKDRHASAAA
+261 FAHKNKDHHASAAV
-276 AAALNPQACPTTV
+276 AAALNPQACPTAV
-289 AATSNEENRAQ
+289 AAISNGETPVQ
-300 EALETPASTPTPAS
+300 EAPEVPAPTPSTAA
-314 EPQPSPDLRGALGD
+314 QPSPDLRGALGD

-355 ELPTRFI
+355 ELPARFI
-362 MSAAMNLATAAL
+362 MSATMNLATAAL

-398 LFVSILVTPALGPGA
+398 LFVSILVASALGPGA
-413 NLVAL
+413 NLMAL

-499 ALYNALTRRKR
+499 ALYNAIARRKR
-510 RIAPEGASA
+510 RIAPEGVAA
-519 PDAQNPTAAE
+519 PEAPSPIAAE
-529 TPAVQQGPDRSPAE
+529 TSTAQQGPDKSPAE

-592 LGIHSRQELVAYV
+592 LGVHSRQELVAYV

>member
-1 MEVRLCDS
+1 M
-9 CKLVLERRKNRG
+9 
-21 LCVGGARV
+21 
-29 TMSALDV
+29 
-36 QQHGGHEDAWRT
+36 
-48 AHHQRRGRGP
+48 
-58 SLQANNEARSAGVC
+58 
-72 PVSLFCAAGLAV
+72 
-84 AIVLYGLAV
+84 
-93 WSPGTMF
+93 
-100 SFARSEVFVQAG
+100 
-112 TLASVANALSLIAL
+112 
-126 GIRGAIAAL
+126 
-135 PRASSWKR
+135 
-143 PKACATV
+143 
-150 PFAALLIACALAWC
+150 
-164 ASFALE
+164 
-170 NTQADVW
+170 
-177 FTLALFVASC
+177 
-187 LSGICLAVAFV
+187 
-198 FWLER
+198 
-203 LKDLPARQVHIALVS
+203 
-218 AAALSAVLNLPS
+218 
-230 GIAPE
+230 
-235 PVLRGLVVALFAA
+235 
-248 QAALALAASQAPG
+248 
-261 PFARKRKDRHASAAA
+261 
-276 AAALNPQACPTTV
+276 
-289 AATSNEENRAQ
+289 
-300 EALETPASTPTPAS
+300 
-314 EPQPSPDLRGALGD
+314 GD

-355 ELPTRFI
+355 ELPARFI
-362 MSAAMNLATAAL
+362 MSATMNLATAAL

-413 NLVAL
+413 HLVAL

-484 VATFLLVYLLTCAGF
+484 VATFLLVYLLTCAAF
-499 ALYNALTRRKR
+499 ALYNALTRHKR
-510 RIAPEGASA
+510 RVVPEGATT
-519 PDAQNPTAAE
+519 PEVRNPIAAE
-529 TPAVQQGPDRSPAE
+529 TSAAQQGPDKSPAE

-592 LGIHSRQELVAYV
+592 LGVHSRQELVAYV

>member
-1 MEVRLCDS
+1 M
-9 CKLVLERRKNRG
+9 
-21 LCVGGARV
+21 
-29 TMSALDV
+29 
-36 QQHGGHEDAWRT
+36 
-48 AHHQRRGRGP
+48 
-58 SLQANNEARSAGVC
+58 QANNEARSAGVC

-112 TLASVANALSLIAL
+112 TLASVANALSLIVL

-135 PRASSWKR
+135 PRASSRKR
-143 PKACATV
+143 ATACAPV
-150 PFAALLIACALAWC
+150 PFAALLIVCALSWC
-164 ASFALE
+164 VSFALE

-203 LKDLPARQVHIALVS
+203 LKDLPTRQVHIALVS

-230 GIAPE
+230 GLAPE

-248 QAALALAASQAPG
+248 QTALALAASQVPS
-261 PFARKRKDRHASAAA
+261 PFARKRKDHRVSAAA

-289 AATSNEENRAQ
+289 AATSNEEDRAQ
-300 EALETPASTPTPAS
+300 EAPETPASTPSDTA
-314 EPQPSPDLRGALGD
+314 QPSPDLRGALGD

-355 ELPTRFI
+355 ELPARFI
-362 MSAAMNLATAAL
+362 MSATMNLATAAL

-413 NLVAL
+413 HLVAL

-484 VATFLLVYLLTCAGF
+484 VATFLLVYLLTCAAF
-499 ALYNALTRRKR
+499 ALYNALTRHKR
-510 RIAPEGASA
+510 RVVPEGATT
-519 PDAQNPTAAE
+519 PEVRNPIAAE
-529 TPAVQQGPDRSPAE
+529 TSAAQQGPNKSPAE

-592 LGIHSRQELVAYV
+592 LGVHSRQELVAYV

>member
-1 MEVRLCDS
+1 M
-9 CKLVLERRKNRG
+9 
-21 LCVGGARV
+21 
-29 TMSALDV
+29 
-36 QQHGGHEDAWRT
+36 
-48 AHHQRRGRGP
+48 
-58 SLQANNEARSAGVC
+58 QANNEARSAGVC

-112 TLASVANALSLIAL
+112 TLASVANALSLIVL

-135 PRASSWKR
+135 PRASSR
-143 PKACATV
+143 ERATACATV
-150 PFAALLIACALAWC
+150 PFAALLIVCALSWC
-164 ASFALE
+164 VSFALE

-203 LKDLPARQVHIALVS
+203 LKDLPTRQVHIALVS
-218 AAALSAVLNLPS
+218 AATLSAVLNLPS

-248 QAALALAASQAPG
+248 QAALAFAASQVPS
-261 PFARKRKDRHASAAA
+261 PFARKRKDHHVSAAA

-289 AATSNEENRAQ
+289 AATSNEEDRAQ
-300 EALETPASTPTPAS
+300 EAPETPASTPSDTA
-314 EPQPSPDLRGALGD
+314 QPSPDLRGALGD

-355 ELPTRFI
+355 ELPARFI
-362 MSAAMNLATAAL
+362 MSATMNLATAAL

-389 AVLLGFTAV
+389 AVLLGFIAV

-413 NLVAL
+413 HLVAL

-484 VATFLLVYLLTCAGF
+484 VATFLLVYLLTCAAF

-510 RIAPEGASA
+510 RVAPEGVTA
-519 PDAQNPTAAE
+519 PKAQNPTAAE
-529 TPAVQQGPDRSPAE
+529 TSAAQQGPDKSPAE

-592 LGIHSRQELVAYV
+592 LGVHSRQELVAYV

>member
-1 MEVRLCDS
+1 M
-9 CKLVLERRKNRG
+9 
-21 LCVGGARV
+21 
-29 TMSALDV
+29 
-36 QQHGGHEDAWRT
+36 
-48 AHHQRRGRGP
+48 
-58 SLQANNEARSAGVC
+58 QANNEARSAGVC

-112 TLASVANALSLIAL
+112 ALASVANALSLIAL

-143 PKACATV
+143 AKACAAE
-150 PFAALLIACALAWC
+150 PFAALLIVCALTWC
-164 ASFALE
+164 ISFALE
-170 NTQADVW
+170 NTQTDVW
-177 FTLALFVASC
+177 FTLALFVASG

-203 LKDLPARQVHIALVS
+203 LKDLPTRQVHIALVS

-248 QAALALAASQAPG
+248 QATLALAASQAPG
-261 PFARKRKDRHASAAA
+261 PFARKRKDRHASAAV
-276 AAALNPQACPTTV
+276 AAALNPQACPTT
-289 AATSNEENRAQ
+289 AAAASSKGAPAQ
-300 EALETPASTPTPAS
+300 EAPEVSASTPSTAA
-314 EPQPSPDLRGALGD
+314 QPSPDLRGALGD

-355 ELPTRFI
+355 ELPARFI
-362 MSAAMNLATAAL
+362 MSATMNLATAAL

-389 AVLLGFTAV
+389 AVLLGFTALLFAAV
-398 LFVSILVTPALGPGA
+398 LAASTLGPGA
-413 NLVAL
+413 HLVAL

-452 TVAGIVM
+452 IVAGIVM

-484 VATFLLVYLLTCAGF
+484 VATFLLVYLLTCAAF

-510 RIAPEGASA
+510 RVTPEETIAPE
-519 PDAQNPTAAE
+519 AQNPITAE

-592 LGIHSRQELVAYV
+592 LGVHSRQELVAYV

-613 NA
+613 HV